1 MSSND
6 IFLLESYFDFL
17 YARSICSAATEV
29 LKQMCDGCRSWN
41 LSQQTH
47 SCLLMPKAQ
56 RLELYFQDILD
67 TINEKDI
74 VIQWTEAVDTLNDI
88 PTGLIYLFKLK
99 IGCKD
104 WRATQMKTEVWKIR
118 MLKMAK
124 TLIFLEQR
132 LMLFF
137 SFSLNFI

>member
-29 LKQMCDGCRSWN
+29 FKQMCDGCRSCN

-67 TINEKDI
+67 TINEDDI

-88 PTGLIYLFKLK
+88 PTGLIFCLNSRFDVK
-99 IGCKD
+99 IG
-104 WRATQMKTEVWKIR
+104 V
-118 MLKMAK
+118 
-124 TLIFLEQR
+124 QR
-132 LMLFF
+132 K
-137 SFSLNFI
+137 